1 MIKPTTGMEERK
13 MKIRMTDDKEQRY
26 YQIRKEDG
34 FFSPE
39 TMWFSG
45 DEDEVSDVVFQGI
58 YYPDPDPD
66 FQCPDEGC
74 PACPKECPKV
84 GPGYRAKL
92 YVQLA
97 TPVATI
103 DIQDRYL
110 NPLGILLDLPW
121 YTHEIDW
128 WEDAAVRNR
137 A

>member
-1 MIKPTTGMEERK
+1 MHKMEIRTTDEK
-13 MKIRMTDDKEQRY
+13 QRY

-34 FFSPE
+34 YFSPE

-58 YYPDPDPD
+58 YYPDPD
-66 FQCPDEGC
+66 FKKCS
-74 PACPKECPKV
+74 KV

-92 YVQLA
+92 HVQLA
-97 TPVATI
+97 TPVATV